1 MSKIRILITTTSFQD
16 TPGRHHDLLA
26 GDAYDIERA
35 RGPLPESAILA
46 LVGDYDAILCG
57 DDALTRQ
64 IPRHDAIVKRGE
76 WHRGVGHELAGKTL
90 GLLGLGRIGREV
102 AQRAVA
108 FAMRV
113 CAYDVS
119 W

>member
-57 DDALTRQ
+57 DDAFTR
-64 IPRHDAIVKRGE
+64 PVYKNACRASRYCPSMA
-76 WHRGVGHELAGKTL
+76 LAWT
-90 GLLGLGRIGREV
+90 RWISRPPQSCV
-102 AQRAVA
+102 FR
-108 FAMRV
+108 
-113 CAYDVS
+113 
-119 W
+119 